1 MRSITFL
8 AVMTGLSLYAAAQCD
23 NSVLVVHNMS
33 NLPEKVYVDGST
45 GENAA
50 TPGVTVYGIPP
61 GQHLVKVVAVY
72 TDDYGYTKRRT
83 IFNGNINFRGS
94 RYMDA
99 WVEENKGISIHE
111 TPEPCNGELP
121 EGAAPPFNPH
131 APNAAQGNV
140 PVPNDQQQ
148 SNAQPNNSG
157 GYEPAPTQQGNNLYR
172 PDNTPLPTHISDDD
186 FDKLNTTIANTQY
199 EVRKMDTLK
208 VLVGNT
214 NFTTDQ
220 VGQLMNLFAF
230 ESNKLEVAKMLYM
243 FTVDRKNYGRL
254 ASNFN
259 FDARKEDF
267 KKFMEGK

>member
-1 MRSITFL
+1 M
-8 AVMTGLSLYAAAQCD
+8 MGLSLYAAAQCD
-23 NSVLVVHNMS
+23 NSVLVVHNTS
-33 NLPEKVYVDGST
+33 NLPEKVYVDGSS

-50 TPGVTVYGIPP
+50 TPGVTTYGIPP
-61 GQHLVKVVAVY
+61 GEHQVRVVAVY
-72 TDDYGYTKRRT
+72 TDENGQSRRRN
-83 IFNGNINFRGS
+83 IFNGKVNFRGS

-99 WVEENKGISIHE
+99 WVEESKGISIHE

-121 EGAAPPFNPH
+121 EGTAPPFNPH
-131 APNAAQGNV
+131 APNVAQDNV
-140 PVPNDQQQ
+140 PITNDQQAQ
-148 SNAQPNNSG
+148 SNTQPNNSG
-157 GYEPAPTQQGNNLYR
+157 GTQPAA
-172 PDNTPLPTHISDDD
+172 TPLPTHISDDD
-186 FDKLNTTIANTQY
+186 FDRLKSTIANTRY
-199 EVRKMDTLK
+199 EVKKMDTLK
-208 VLVGNT
+208 TQVGNT

-220 VGQLMNLFAF
+220 VGQLMNLFSF

>member
-1 MRSITFL
+1 
-8 AVMTGLSLYAAAQCD
+8 MTSLSLYAAAQCD
-23 NSVLVVHNMS
+23 NSVLVVHNLS

-72 TDDYGYTKRRT
+72 TDENGYTKRRT
-83 IFNGNINFRGS
+83 IFNGNVNFRGS

-99 WVEENKGISIHE
+99 WVEEGKGISIHE

-121 EGAAPPFNPH
+121 EGSAPPFNPH
-131 APNAAQGNV
+131 APNAAQENV
-140 PVPNDQQQ
+140 PVTNDQQQ
-148 SNAQPNNSG
+148 SNAQPNSNVG
-157 GYEPAPTQQGNNLYR
+157 IQPVA
-172 PDNTPLPTHISDDD
+172 TPLPTHISDDD
-186 FDKLNTTIANTQY
+186 FLKMKDIITNTKY
-199 EVRKMDTLK
+199 EMKKMDTLK

-230 ESNKLEVAKMLYM
+230 ESNKLEIAKMLYL

-254 ASNFN
+254 AANFN